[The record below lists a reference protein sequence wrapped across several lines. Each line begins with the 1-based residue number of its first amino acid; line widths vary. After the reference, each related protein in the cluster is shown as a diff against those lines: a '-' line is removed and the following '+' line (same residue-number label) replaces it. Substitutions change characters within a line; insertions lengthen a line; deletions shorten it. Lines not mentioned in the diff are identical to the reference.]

1 MSGETVVGS
10 LEEIL
15 VKREIVIKEREPD
28 SEDEEILLYHGSGVK
43 ISECGGEEPE
53 QAAVQ
58 TLKCALQ
65 AIWYEGVPLQ

>member
-1 MSGETVVGS
+1 MKQ
-10 LEEIL
+10 IL
-15 VKREIVIKEREPD
+15 ID
-28 SEDEEILLYHGSGVK
+28 QGSGVN
-43 ISECGGEEPE
+43 ISEYGGEEPE